1 MSGNLNHH
9 AATWFFHIFL
19 SNVSIWNQRFVC
31 RWRVPGRSAIAYL
44 PDTPGGVVTVANV
57 PLRECDFL
65 TFNQQKLAVF
75 DISIAENQKAVC
87 SSLWVHP
94 ANLPKFGHK
103 HAACKG
109 GCKKNV
115 WPPGRIEFHG
125 WRVWL
130 TFMFWWHGTT
140 SPKSSMESS

>member
-31 RWRVPGRSAIAYL
+31 RWRVPGRSATAYL

-87 SSLWVHP
+87 SSCGFTLPTYQNLVINMLLVKGLQKECLTTRPNWVSW
-94 ANLPKFGHK
+94 LT
-103 HAACKG
+103 
-109 GCKKNV
+109 
-115 WPPGRIEFHG
+115 
-125 WRVWL
+125 VWL